1 MCVNEAYAG
10 VENEYFCGVSKALT
24 INFQVNVTYFP
35 YIYCHNIRRR
45 VA

>member
-10 VENEYFCGVSKALT
+10 VENEYFCGVSTTLT
-24 INFQVNVTYFP
+24 INFQANVTHFP
-35 YIYCHNIRRR
+35 YIYRHNIRLH